1 MWGTIAGAA
10 IGLGGGIAGAI
21 RARKEA
27 RRQRRE
33 LKKQQAAEKEWYAR
47 NYYQNYLDSAEAQS
61 AIKRVNDTINRR
73 NEQNAAAAKI
83 NGSTPE
89 AVMAA
94 QDANNELLS
103 GTISGLAQQ
112 GMDRRN
118 QVDMAHM
125 QNQQQLSAQAQNMAA
140 AGQQG
145 ASTLVGS
152 SAGLIGSALSL
163 LDGGGKSA
171 PATSAATTAATKKE
185 V

>member
-1 MWGTIAGAA
+1 MWGAIAGAA
-10 IGLGGGIAGAI
+10 IGLGSSIAGAI

-27 RRQRRE
+27 NRQREE
-33 LKKQQAAEKEWYAR
+33 LKKQQDAENEWYAR
-47 NYYQNYLDSAEAQS
+47 NCYQNYLDSAEAQS

-94 QDANNELLS
+94 QEANNELL
-103 GTISGLAQQ
+103 GDTISGLAQH
-112 GMDRRN
+112 GMERRN

-145 ASTLVGS
+145 GSTLVS
-152 SAGLIGSALSL
+152 SGAGLIGSALSL

-171 PATSAATTAATKKE
+171 STTATTTAVAKKE